1 MAKTVAPKK
10 AINPIIARLKK
21 DKALADLIVT
31 TEIMKDEFLNV
42 NCVSLN
48 LVFSGKIIGGLKK
61 GKITTIAADSQLGK
75 SLIGYN
81 ALQAAYKAGMAC
93 FVVDSEHAF
102 NWRLAQSLGIDLD
115 NIIVFDESRI
125 SEVKR
130 IFARINAGLK
140 REERR
145 NMFVDLDSWG
155 ALVSTFVQEKAAEGS
170 DSADMGRT
178 AQFKNELANL
188 INSYGNTTFVV
199 NHVYASMQMYGEK
212 FEIPGGK
219 RLFFD
224 ADSIGLGSSAAKY
237 KDAKGNILG
246 KVVTIAV
253 KKGRGAKE
261 FIKTKYLIRHDGGI
275 DPFFGLMDEA
285 MESKAVFKPKPGYYA
300 RNFKVVNRNGEDVSD
315 IDFETG
321 EVKKMWTEAELYC
334 GKFWVPIYKHKPFID
349 FVENKF
355 SFINTVLIS
364 AQHNVMNQINGTEE
378 WSDTDVSAIKDE
390 DIDEA
395 EQQFDFNAVGINMK
409 HTAEEIAE
417 AKAEEGTLTE
427 QEIDDAE
434 AEANA

>member
-1 MAKTVAPKK
+1 MAKTVASKK
-10 AINPIIARLKK
+10 TINPIIAKIKK

-31 TEIMKDEFLNV
+31 TEVMDDEFLNV
-42 NCVSLN
+42 NCISLN
-48 LVFSGKIIGGLKK
+48 LVFSGKITGGLKK

-93 FVVDSEHAF
+93 FVIDSEHAF
-102 NWRLAQSLGIDLD
+102 NWRLAKSLGIDLD
-115 NIIVFDESRI
+115 NIIVFDEARI

-130 IFARINAGLK
+130 IFARINAGLS
-140 REERR
+140 REERK

-155 ALVSTFVQEKAAEGS
+155 ALVSTFIQEKAAEGS

-199 NHVYASMQMYGEK
+199 NHVYASMQMYGDK

-237 KDAKGNILG
+237 KDNKGNILG

-275 DPFFGLMDEA
+275 DPFFGLIDEA
-285 MESKAVFKPKPGYYA
+285 LECKAIIKPKPGYYV
-300 RNFKVVNRNGEDVSD
+300 RNFKVIDKAGNDVSD

-321 EVKKMWTEAELYC
+321 EIRKQWTEAELYC

-355 SFINTVLIS
+355 SFVNTTLIS
-364 AQHNVMNQINGTEE
+364 AQHNVIDQINGVET
-378 WSDTDVSAIKDE
+378 WSDTAVSAIKDE
-390 DIDEA
+390 EVDDG
-395 EQQFDFNAVGINMK
+395 EQQFDFNAVGINTK
-409 HTAEEIAE
+409 HTAEEIAK
-417 AKAEEGTLTE
+417 AKSDDGSLTE
-427 QEIDDAE
+427 EDIDAAE
-434 AEANA
+434 QN